1 VAVLGIDDDALDRAA
16 AALAEGA
23 PVVLPTDTVYGVAVA
38 ARVPGA
44 TARLFLV
51 KDRPPEAAL
60 PVLVADAE
68 QARSLA
74 GELTPAAERL
84 MAAFW
89 PGGLTLVVPR
99 RPGLGLELGGADDST
114 IGLRLP
120 DHPVPRALAA
130 RVGPLAATSANRH
143 GHATPPD
150 APGVAG
156 ELGAAV
162 DLVLDGGPCEGSAS
176 TVVSVTSDGVTVL
189 REGRVPGADVLKVAL
204 AP

>member
-1 VAVLGIDDDALDRAA
+1 MPVLGIDDHALSVAA
-16 AALAEGA
+16 AALKSGE
-23 PVVLPTDTVYGVAVA
+23 PIVLPTDTVYGVAVA
-38 ARVPGA
+38 ASVRGA
-44 TARLFLV
+44 AAKLFLV

-60 PVLVADAE
+60 PVLVADVE

-74 GELTPAAERL
+74 GDLPPEAERL

-99 RPGLGLELGGADDST
+99 RPGLDLELGGADDAT

-120 DHPVPRALAA
+120 SHPVPAALAA

-143 GHATPPD
+143 GHPTPPT
-150 APGVAG
+150 AAEVAD

-162 DLVLDGGPCEGSAS
+162 DVVLDGGPCAGLAS
-176 TVVSVTSDGVTVL
+176 TVVSFTAAGVTVL
-189 REGRVPGADVLKVAL
+189 REGQVPAADVLA
-204 AP
+204 AAEP